1 MTMNPLLELRAVS
14 KYFCRDPRQ
23 SQRYGLA
30 DLARAYNP
38 LAGRRTGPRRG
49 EFPSVDDM
57 SFSIRPGEAVAI
69 MGPNGAGKTTLLRL
83 IAGLIKPDM
92 GDVRVMGR
100 VNSVIELGQGLNS
113 QLTGRENAELGL
125 SYRGVARACVRDI
138 IPAIAAFAELED
150 AFDSPVGTYST
161 GMRMRLAFAIAV
173 YAPCDLLL
181 LDEVFAVGDLRF
193 QRKCMARIQQFIDD
207 GGALILISHQIV
219 QMLAVCER
227 GIVIDHGKMVFDG
240 DVHLAGDYLLTLLGD
255 RPSPATPDDSNADD
269 ITMVDLRIA
278 PVDDGPLRTGSSLDV
293 ELEFIANA
301 AVELICGV
309 AIWNQDL
316 SVCITGAIEPAPTP
330 VLPGRHVRRCRFVQL
345 PLMAGHYAVR
355 CSILDPETM
364 HPFAMLGYND
374 PPKRLEI
381 EGDINNLSVIKKSVR
396 QLIECDYNWDI
407 ECRDSA
413 AITPADDGDNQEAPV
428 HVG

>member
-1 MTMNPLLELRAVS
+1 MTPGSLLELRAVS

-23 SQRYGLA
+23 AQRYGLA
-30 DLARAYNP
+30 DLARACNP
-38 LAGRRTGPRRG
+38 LARQRTGPRRG
-49 EFPSVDDM
+49 EFPSVDDI

-83 IAGLIKPDM
+83 IAGLIRADI
-92 GDVRVMGR
+92 GDVRVRGR
-100 VNSVIELGQGLNS
+100 VNSVIELGQGLNP

-125 SYRGVARACVRDI
+125 SFRGVGRAAVRDI
-138 IPAIAAFAELED
+138 IPAIATFAELDD

-173 YAPCDLLL
+173 SAPCDLLL
-181 LDEVFAVGDLRF
+181 LDEVLAVGDMRF
-193 QRKCMARIQQFIDD
+193 QRKCMARIQQFIDA
-207 GGALILISHQIV
+207 GGSLILISHQIV
-219 QMLAVCER
+219 QMLSVCER
-227 GIVIDHGKMVFDG
+227 GIVVDHGKMVFDG
-240 DVHLAGDYLLTLLGD
+240 DIHRAGDHLLTLLGE
-255 RPSPATPDDSNADD
+255 RPSPAMHDDTNADD
-269 ITMVDLRIA
+269 INIVDMRIV
-278 PVDDGPLRTGSSLDV
+278 PVDDGPLRTGGSLDV

-309 AIWNQDL
+309 AIWSGDL
-316 SVCITGAIEPAPTP
+316 SVCVTGAIEPAPTP
-330 VLPGRHVRRCRFVQL
+330 VLPGRHVRRCRFAQL

-355 CSILDPETM
+355 CSILDPKTM

-381 EGDINNLSVIKKSVR
+381 KGEINNLSVIQKSVR
-396 QLIECDYNWDI
+396 QLIKCDYSWDI
-407 ECRDSA
+407 GCGDSVPVVA
-413 AITPADDGDNQEAPV
+413 TNHGDNQEAQA